1 MQPTPAQLRALARR
15 DPALGRAMRRLPG
28 FPGFPIRGLVDSR
41 FHALARAIVYQQLS
55 GKAAATIHG
64 RVVELGGGRF
74 PRPEALLDLPEAS
87 LRAAGLS
94 RAKAIA
100 VRDLAERVCD
110 GRLKL
115 NGIHRL
121 DDERVVERL
130 TEVRGIGRWS
140 AEMFLMFH
148 LGRLDVMPVGDLGVQ
163 EGLRL
168 LDGLA
173 ERPTPDELATRAEA
187 WRPLCSV
194 ASWVLWRLVDE
205 AREAGPRTTR

>member
-1 MQPTPAQLRALARR
+1 VQPTPTQLRALARR
-15 DPALGRAMRRLPG
+15 DPALGRAMRRLPC
-28 FPGFPIRGLVDSR
+28 FPGFPRRGQVDSR

-64 RVVELGGGRF
+64 RLVALGGRGRF
-74 PRPEALLDLPEAS
+74 PRPEELLALSDEE
-87 LRAAGLS
+87 LRGAGLS
-94 RAKAIA
+94 RAKTAA
-100 VRDLAERVCD
+100 VRDLARRVCD
-110 GRLKL
+110 RRLRL
-115 NGIHRL
+115 GGVHRL
-121 DDERVVERL
+121 DDEAVVERL

-168 LDGLA
+168 LDGL
-173 ERPTPDELATRAEA
+173 ERRPTPDALSARAEA

-194 ASWVLWRLVDE
+194 ASWFLWRLVDE
-205 AREAGPRTTR
+205 AREVRP